1 MWIYFPP
8 KKGVL
13 SLITNW
19 FLNYIRSRH
28 CYLIWFF
35 LTFFQS
41 SKRTLRSNEI
51 ELPSNGLLDTE
62 IELTFSLQV
71 SSKQKNQIFYILCF
85 LRNHLWS
92 FRLEACKI
100 VYFKKIE
107 LFIFFMLAFW
117 RSNTFWVIITVH
129 LFRFSHKKLI
139 FVSLH
144 KIKTFDFQFW
154 TSLSK
159 YYYKSLFYQL
169 LFEFDKHLLE
179 VRAKTP

>member
-1 MWIYFPP
+1 M
-8 KKGVL
+8 

-71 SSKQKNQIFYILCF
+71 SSKQKKTQIVYILCF
-85 LRNHLWS
+85 IRNH
-92 FRLEACKI
+92 LEACKI
-100 VYFKKIE
+100 VYIFSIK
-107 LFIFFMLAFW
+107 LFIFCTLAFW

-129 LFRFSHKKLI
+129 LFRFSHKNLSLSHYIKYKLLI
-139 FVSLH
+139 FNFEHHSANII
-144 KIKTFDFQFW
+144 IKPYFI
-154 TSLSK
+154 S
-159 YYYKSLFYQL
+159 YYLKS
-169 LFEFDKHLLE
+169 
-179 VRAKTP
+179 TNIC

>member
-71 SSKQKNQIFYILCF
+71 SSKQKNQIVYILCF
-85 LRNHLWS
+85 LRNHLD
-92 FRLEACKI
+92 ACKI
-100 VYFKKIE
+100 VYIFE
-107 LFIFFMLAFW
+107 LFFLNYIFCSLAFW
-117 RSNTFWVIITVH
+117 RSNTFLSVIITVH
-129 LFRFSHKKLI
+129 LFRFPHKKLI
-139 FVSLH
+139 FVS
-144 KIKTFDFQFW
+144 
-154 TSLSK
+154 
-159 YYYKSLFYQL
+159 
-169 LFEFDKHLLE
+169 
-179 VRAKTP
+179 